1 MRVWRALR
9 ASSLVFSVVLRA
21 LWFVAFAP
29 DRALAGQGASAAS
42 GPQAAPDSTAFFPL
56 SQVHAG
62 LKGVGKTILQ
72 GDQITEFQVEVLGVL
87 RGVLAPKHD
96 AILVKLSGGGIER
109 TNIVA
114 GMSGSPVY
122 VDGKLMGAVAVSFPF
137 AKEPYGL
144 VTPIEDMLAVAPSP
158 GSVNQT
164 GASV

>member
-1 MRVWRALR
+1 MHRWRA
-9 ASSLVFSVVLRA
+9 SGVFSLVFSLA
-21 LWFVAFAP
+21 LLALVAFAP
-29 DRALAGQGASAAS
+29 HRVFAGRSASE
-42 GPQAAPDSTAFFPL
+42 PQAAPDSIAFFPL

-72 GDQITEFQVEVLGVL
+72 GDQITEFQVEILGVL

-122 VDGKLMGAVAVSFPF
+122 VGGKLMGAVAISFPF

-144 VTPIEDMLAVAPSP
+144 VTPIEDMLAVTSLPTMPAAPRP
-158 GSVNQT
+158 PH
-164 GASV
+164 